1 MKTAALFFSFFL
13 TTILAFAQSGIE
25 KQWPS
30 YRGYNAGG
38 VYTNA
43 NLPDTWNAETGE
55 NILWK
60 VEVPGLGLSSPVIW
74 GDRIFITTAV
84 SKEDKSGLAPGMFG
98 SIGSVSDESVHDW
111 KVLCFNKNTGEKI
124 WEQTSYTGIPKQKR
138 HPKSTHAN
146 CTAATDGK
154 YVVVFFGSEGLYC
167 YDLDGK
173 LQWKKDFGVLKSVFF
188 SAHEAEWEYASSPII
203 HEGVVIIQNDV
214 LENSFVAAFDVKT
227 GQELWKKDRDEYPGW
242 CTPSI
247 YKDGTRTC
255 IALNGYKRRAGYDF
269 KTGEELWW
277 MSGGGDLQIPT
288 PVTGHG
294 MIYFNSAHGRL
305 SPVMAVKSNA
315 RGDITLAENETKNN
329 YIAWSYPRGGSY
341 MGTMLVVGDYL
352 YNGAWNGLLTC
363 YNAISGEEIYKQK
376 AGSGNSYTSS
386 PVAADGK
393 IYFGD
398 DNGKI
403 AVIKAGPEYKL
414 IAENPVG
421 DIFMTTPAVTE
432 GKIFFRTM
440 KYLIAVG
447 VK

>member
-1 MKTAALFFSFFL
+1 
-13 TTILAFAQSGIE
+13 
-25 KQWPS
+25 
-30 YRGYNAGG
+30 
-38 VYTNA
+38 
-43 NLPDTWNAETGE
+43 
-55 NILWK
+55 
-60 VEVPGLGLSSPVIW
+60 
-74 GDRIFITTAV
+74 
-84 SKEDKSGLAPGMFG
+84 
-98 SIGSVSDESVHDW
+98 
-111 KVLCFNKNTGEKI
+111 
-124 WEQTSYTGIPKQKR
+124 
-138 HPKSTHAN
+138 
-146 CTAATDGK
+146 
-154 YVVVFFGSEGLYC
+154 
-167 YDLDGK
+167 
-173 LQWKKDFGVLKSVFF
+173 
-188 SAHEAEWEYASSPII
+188 
-203 HEGVVIIQNDV
+203 
-214 LENSFVAAFDVKT
+214 
-227 GQELWKKDRDEYPGW
+227 
-242 CTPSI
+242 
-247 YKDGTRTC
+247 
-255 IALNGYKRRAGYDF
+255 
-269 KTGEELWW
+269 
-277 MSGGGDLQIPT
+277 
-288 PVTGHG
+288 

-315 RGDITLAENETKNN
+315 RGDITLAENETKND

-341 MGTMLVVGDYL
+341 MGTMLVVGVYL

-363 YNAISGEEIYKQK
+363 YNAISGDEIYKQK